1 MLYRS
6 GWLAATTSV
15 LTVACQAGETAPLD
29 SDVEKASYALGFD
42 IGTNFQPSRQYLDL
56 DALMRGIEDA
66 LEERELE
73 PSFVDSIV
81 AARRRVGEQVQIAQ
95 LQARQELMEK
105 NLAEGEAFL
114 AENATREGVTVTE
127 SGLQY
132 EVLTQGDGPR
142 PAADAEVRVH
152 YRGTL
157 IDGREFDSS
166 YGRGEPSEFAVDRV
180 VPGFSEGLQL
190 MPVGSHYRFYIPPD
204 IGYGQQA
211 AGSIIGPN
219 STLIFEVELQEIL

>member
-15 LTVACQAGETAPLD
+15 LTVACQSGETASSD
-29 SDVEKASYALGFD
+29 SDVERASYGLGFE
-42 IGTNFQPSRQYLDL
+42 IGTNFQPTRQYLDL

-81 AARRRVGEQVQIAQ
+81 AARRRVGEQVQMAQ
-95 LQARQELMEK
+95 LQAQQELMEK

-114 AENATREGVTVTE
+114 AENATREGVIVTE

-142 PAADAEVRVH
+142 PTPDAQVKVH

-157 IDGREFDSS
+157 IDGQEFDSS
-166 YGRGEPSEFAVDRV
+166 YDRGEPSQFAVNRV
-180 VPGFSEGLQL
+180 VAGFSEGLQL
-190 MPVGSHYRFYIPPD
+190 MPVGSHYRFYIPPA

-211 AGSIIGPN
+211 AGSVIGPN
-219 STLIFEVELQEIL
+219 STLVFEVELQEIL